1 MSRQRQVLEL
11 SQALSGQWTAPIL
24 LALEE
29 AGGRFTPLQHRLDIA
44 PARLSD
50 NLRRMADDGLI
61 VHLSPKERRHP
72 LLPEYVLTEKGRLY
86 REAASAIRH
95 AEKDLGRGR
104 LSAKAWNMP
113 VLLSLDF
120 EIGRFGDLLRALP
133 PITPK
138 MLSARLGELTD
149 LGLAD
154 KRIAEQP
161 RPAFIYELAG
171 AARSPVHRLG
181 LDLASLV

>member
-1 MSRQRQVLEL
+1 MLALSREL
-11 SQALSGQWTAPIL
+11 SGRWTAPIL

-29 AGGRFTPLQHRLDIA
+29 SGGRFTPLQHRLNIA
-44 PARLSD
+44 PGRLSD
-50 NLRRMADDGLI
+50 NLRRMAEDGLI

-72 LLPEYVLTEKGRLY
+72 LLPEYVLTEKGRLF
-86 REAASAIRH
+86 REAAKAVQY
-95 AEKDLGRGR
+95 AERDLGRGR

-120 EIGRFGDLLRALP
+120 EYGRFNDLLQVLL

-138 MLSARLGELTD
+138 MLSSRLNELTNE
-149 LGLAD
+149 GLAD
-154 KRIAEQP
+154 KRVVERP
-161 RPAFIYELAG
+161 RPAFVYQLAED
-171 AARSPVHRLG
+171 ARSPIHRLG